1 MKICVHLHLFYTEM
15 LDEMLRYIGNLSAY
29 PEIEYDL
36 LVTVCEPNKTL
47 EAQIYAFKD
56 NARIITVPNRGYDVA
71 PFLQAVKTVNLDDYD
86 YIIKL
91 HTKRDLK
98 TPAYLPCCTL
108 RGSEW
113 RHKLLEFIASPK
125 NLAATFRQFEK
136 YPNAGMLTAPELI
149 MTSGKEDAAA
159 DSRAVRILKG
169 MGLQLKNRRFAAGT
183 MFIARAELFKLWQ
196 ALPYD
201 AADFEEF
208 NPSHQGGTLAHALER
223 VLGFM
228 IGAQGHKIISYYPFS
243 LSFLLKT
250 LCFRTGNFFFYKRV
264 NSKNKLHI
272 KICKIPV
279 YSKQLKL

>member
-1 MKICVHLHLFYTEM
+1 
-15 LDEMLRYIGNLSAY
+15 MLRYIGNLSAY

-36 LVTVCEPNKTL
+36 IVTVCGHDKKL
-47 EAQIYAFKD
+47 EEKIYDFKD
-56 NARIITVPNRGYDVA
+56 NARIITVPNRGYDLA
-71 PFLQAVKTVNLDDYD
+71 PFLQAIKTVNLDDYD

-91 HTKRDLK
+91 HSKRDLQ
-98 TPAYLPCCTL
+98 TPAYLPNCVL
-108 RGSEW
+108 HGSEW

-125 NLAATFRQFEK
+125 NLSATFRQFEK
-136 YPNAGMLTAPELI
+136 HPKAGMLTAPELI
-149 MTSGKEDAAA
+149 IASGKEDSAA

-169 MGLQLKNRRFAAGT
+169 MGLPFKGRKFVAGT
-183 MFIARAELFKLWQ
+183 MFIARAKLFKLWQ
-196 ALPYD
+196 ALPYE

-208 NPSHQGGTLAHALER
+208 DPTHKGGTLAHALER

-228 IGAQGHKIISYYPFS
+228 TSAQGYKISSYYPAS
-243 LSFLLKT
+243 LSFGLKAA
-250 LCFRTGNFFFYKRV
+250 CFRLRNFIFYKRV